1 MSGRKRS
8 GFRLSSEMLR
18 IIQQQRAAQERQR
31 QEAAERK
38 QMAAALTQQQKVAMG
53 LSKQISDLIKSTP
66 QGIRDTFG
74 TTVQDAERWINTVQK
89 TSRDIDTSGSNASL
103 SSQLRKISSQKEE
116 GQKYLNTLIQKFTK
130 DADTMEKSVVT
141 ELLGLKI
148 KFEENKESITR
159 LAGLDEVNR
168 IGKDL
173 GEAERCTREKKL
185 KDAMDL
191 KNRAAVSLDDQINSI
206 TKFSTVYNQYE
217 QEMDLLK
224 PWFDEEMRII
234 DNKFDGLKVF
244 LGQEKYADFSKNL
257 SEIQKNLEL
266 KIQEAK
272 ELEEKNQKRSY
283 VLESLKKVCTSMG
296 FEEVGQ
302 SVEGKGK
309 SNRIV
314 YTIDTFSQGKIK
326 FYLSLDTI
334 DADSGIADNHCM
346 SEFDKV
352 SESLQK
358 NFGVQTQ
365 FKRVLESAPERLI
378 RKGELDEPDGVEQ
391 QNSAG

>member
-1 MSGRKRS
+1 
-8 GFRLSSEMLR
+8 MLR